1 MAGDLTIHADSYYE
15 SFSVE
20 ILPGFSHGQLLASYN
35 KVVPELYVTSYL
47 TSYMLVVYS

>member
-20 ILPGFSHGQLLASYN
+20 TFPGFSHGQLLATTKLYQSYICN
-35 KVVPELYVTSYL
+35 
-47 TSYMLVVYS
+47 